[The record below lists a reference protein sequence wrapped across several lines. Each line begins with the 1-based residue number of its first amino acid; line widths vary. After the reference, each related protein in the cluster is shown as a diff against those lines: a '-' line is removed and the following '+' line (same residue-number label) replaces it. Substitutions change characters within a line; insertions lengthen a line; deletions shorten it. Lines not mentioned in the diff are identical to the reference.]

1 MRVAMV
7 IQVFDPVLGGAQ
19 RQVERLGPPLERLG
33 VDVHVVTR
41 RVPDTPGFER
51 RPGLDVHRVGRALS
65 GAAASVQ
72 YSSLGALTVA
82 RLRPD
87 VIHAHDLLSPSTA
100 ALLASRG
107 GSTPVV
113 AKVLSAGLGGDI
125 DRLLRK
131 PFGRRRLEALAR
143 RFSAFIALSDEV
155 ADELREHGV
164 PDDRIRRIP
173 NGVDADAFRPAT
185 PQERAHE
192 RAALGVGEDDL
203 LAIYCGRFYETK
215 HVDVLIDAAREAPV
229 RLLVYGEGPV
239 GDDLRRLAADP
250 ALEGRVEIRDP
261 VRDTAPLHRAADLYL
276 SASEAE
282 GMSGSV
288 LEAMAA
294 GTVVV
299 AAPAPGMDEL
309 LGGGAGVITADRT
322 PAAFAAAI
330 GELASA
336 ERRRPLAEAARE
348 RVLSR
353 YSLASVADQLAALYG
368 ELAPAA
374 APAGEVTPS
383 AA

>member
-19 RQVERLGPPLERLG
+19 RQVERLGPPLARRG
-33 VDVHVVTR
+33 VEAHVVTR

-65 GAAASVQ
+65 GAAASIQ

-100 ALLASRG
+100 ALIASRG

-113 AKVLSAGLGGDI
+113 VKVLSAGLGGDI

-131 PFGRRRLEALAR
+131 PFGSRRLAAMAR

-164 PDDRIRRIP
+164 PEERIRRIP
-173 NGVDADAFRPAT
+173 NGVDAEAFRPAT
-185 PQERAHE
+185 PEERARE
-192 RAALGVGEDDL
+192 RVALGVGEDEL

-215 HVDVLIDAAREAPV
+215 HVDVLIEAARGGDF

-239 GDDLRRLAADP
+239 EAELRRLAGD
-250 ALEGRVEIRDP
+250 RVEIREP

-288 LEAMAA
+288 LEAMAG

-299 AAPAPGMDEL
+299 AAPAPGMEEL
-309 LGGGAGVITADRT
+309 LGGGAGVITSERT
-322 PAAFAAAI
+322 PEAFAQAI
-330 GELASA
+330 AELASA
-336 ERRRPLAEAARE
+336 EARRPLADAARA
-348 RVLSR
+348 RVIER
-353 YSLASVADQLAALYG
+353 YSLDSVADQLAALYR

-374 APAGEVTPS
+374 APAGEV
-383 AA
+383 AARAA

>member
-19 RQVERLGPPLERLG
+19 RQVERLGPPLERRG
-33 VDVHVVTR
+33 AEVHVVTR
-41 RVPDTPGFER
+41 RVPDTPGFEQ
-51 RPGLDVHRVGRALS
+51 RPGLAVHRVGRALS

-131 PFGRRRLEALAR
+131 PFGRRRLDAMAR

-155 ADELREHGV
+155 AAELGEHGV
-164 PDDRIRRIP
+164 PAERIRRIP
-173 NGVDADAFRPAT
+173 NGVDAAAFRPASAE
-185 PQERAHE
+185 ERARE
-192 RAALGVGEDDL
+192 RAALGVGEDEL

-215 HVDVLIDAAREAPV
+215 HVDVLIEAARETDM

-239 GDDLRRLAADP
+239 EADLRRLAGD
-250 ALEGRVEIRDP
+250 RVEIRRP

-294 GTVVV
+294 GTVVI
-299 AAPAPGMDEL
+299 AAPAPGMEEL
-309 LGGGAGVITADRT
+309 LGGGAGVITPDRT
-322 PAAFAAAI
+322 PEAFATAI
-330 GELASA
+330 RELGSPDA
-336 ERRRPLAEAARE
+336 RRPLADAARE
-348 RVLSR
+348 RVLAR
-353 YSLASVADQLAALYG
+353 YSLDSVADQLTALY
-368 ELAPAA
+368 A
-374 APAGEVTPS
+374 EVTAR